1 MKYII
6 LVVSLVIMLFAED
19 TYELKKLDNEKTKSS
34 MQKWLDKDLSLKPY
48 KTNYILPY
56 GYSSKEYTSNIPTVE
71 YENIEAELQVSLQLQ
86 VGNNLFGLKEKYYV
100 SYTHQAFWQIYI
112 NSAPFRESTY
122 NPEGFV
128 IFPIEDK
135 DSYFGLRSLKLAL
148 AHQSN
153 GQPNTSEVY
162 FDQNQ
167 SLGNLS
173 RSVNYVY
180 GTLRGQHGSLIVDLK
195 AWVPFPEDKE
205 QSDNYDL
212 MDYWGYSSLKLTYF
226 IDKHMFTL
234 MGRGN
239 HGTGRGAV
247 TATYSYPLVHDNFY
261 VKFFSGYGE
270 SLIDYNNKLTK
281 MSVGFSFSR

>member
-6 LVVSLVIMLFAED
+6 LLVSLVVVLFGEVD
-19 TYELKKLDNEKTKSS
+19 YELQKLKSEKTKSS
-34 MQKWLDKDLSLKPY
+34 MQKYLDNDLSLKPY

-56 GYSSKEYTSNIPTVE
+56 GFSTKEYKSNVPTVD
-71 YENIEAELQVSLQLQ
+71 YENIEAELQVSLQLKI
-86 VGNNLFGLKEKYYV
+86 GSNLLGLNEKYYV
-100 SYTHQAFWQIYI
+100 SYSHKAFWQIYSH
-112 NSAPFRESTY
+112 SAPFRESNY

-128 IFPIEDK
+128 IFPIQDR
-135 DSYFGLRSLKLAL
+135 DSHFGLRSFKLAL

-153 GQPNTSEVY
+153 GQPDTSEVY

-180 GTLRGQHGSLIVDLK
+180 GTLRGQYGSLIVDLK
-195 AWVPFPEDKE
+195 AWVPFSEDRE
-205 QSDNYDL
+205 TNDNYDL

-226 IDKHMFTL
+226 IDEHMFTL
-234 MGRGN
+234 MSRGN
-239 HGTGRGAV
+239 FSTLNGAV
-247 TATYSYPLVHDNFY
+247 EATYSYPFIHDNLY

-270 SLIDYNNKLTK
+270 SLIDYNRKLTK
-281 MSVGFSFSR
+281 ISVGFSFSR